1 MIRLWAFIAILIT
14 IIHGPYHN
22 FEHWARYKIVTGPII
37 SHVGMGAPEFIL
49 VSAAPHWTLLTVS
62 QDSWHLSEAGGQV
75 SSSGWQPA
83 SGRSRWS
90 LTWLCV
96 TGPSVDLY
104 QHPEYQGKTISHNN
118 NYLDFY
124 LEVKGCKEMFCGFL
138 IRLEINTGY
147 AQVISATDEARTVSR
162 RIVLT

>member
-22 FEHWARYKIVTGPII
+22 FEHWARYNIVTGPII
-37 SHVGMGAPEFIL
+37 SHAGMGAPEFIL
-49 VSAAPHWTLLTVS
+49 VSAAPHWTLWTVS

-104 QHPEYQGKTISHNN
+104 QHPEYQGKIISHKMITTWISTWKLRAVRKCSAASLYALRLTQDMPRL
-118 NYLDFY
+118 YLQRMKPGLC
-124 LEVKGCKEMFCGFL
+124 LEEL
-138 IRLEINTGY
+138 
-147 AQVISATDEARTVSR
+147 S
-162 RIVLT
+162 